1 MKTKHFFS
9 IFLSIILSL
18 NIMSCAQTQ
27 TTNQTQENM
36 DTKVLI
42 KTTMGDIT
50 VKLYNGTEYHK
61 NNFIK
66 LVNEHYYDGLI
77 FHRVINQFMI
87 QGGDPDSKNA
97 KPNANLGNGGPG
109 YTIPAEITPKYYHK
123 KGALAA
129 ARTGDQMNP
138 TRRSSGSQF
147 YIVTGKVYTD
157 AELNQL
163 EKKMNTV
170 FTPEQRKDYTTI
182 GGTPF
187 LDGQYTVFGE
197 VISGMDVVDKIQK
210 VPTGANDRPKEDVKI
225 ISMEIIK

>member
-1 MKTKHFFS
+1 MKTRH
-9 IFLSIILSL
+9 FLSIILALLFSL
-18 NIMSCAQTQ
+18 NISSCAQNTE
-27 TTNQTQENM
+27 TNNKME
-36 DTKVLI
+36 TKVLI

-50 VKLYNGTEYHK
+50 VRLYDTTEYHK

-66 LVNEHYYDGLI
+66 LVNEHYYDGLL

-97 KPNANLGNGGPG
+97 KANAALGSGGPG
-109 YTIPAEITPKYYHK
+109 YTLPAELLPKYFHK
-123 KGALAA
+123 RGALAA

-147 YIVTGKVYTD
+147 FIVTGRVYSD
-157 AELNQL
+157 AELDQI
-163 EKKMNTV
+163 EQKMQTK
-170 FTPEQRKDYTTI
+170 FTKEQRKAYTTI

-187 LDGQYTVFGE
+187 LDQQYTVFGE
-197 VISGMDVVDKIQK
+197 VIDGMDVVDKIQK